1 MISGLIKS
9 NYHIHCLKHFLWWES
24 FCSILPLAWERSSI
38 FHWIFFIKA
47 MAHNKCN
54 VSWWKT
60 NKLHQLES
68 YLLHATE
75 HLSQTVVLHKESRWS
90 HMERC
95 PGGLRD
101 QVYCYTVPFSR
112 EKCPFLLHF
121 SPALC
126 LAYCMSWSSFRY
138 DMAACF
144 QLIPKFKL
152 QKI

>member
-101 QVYCYTVPFSR
+101 QVYCYTVPFS
-112 EKCPFLLHF
+112 PAFF
-121 SPALC
+121 SCSLPCILYV
-126 LAYCMSWSSFRY
+126 LVLIQIWYGCMFPVNS
-138 DMAACF
+138 
-144 QLIPKFKL
+144 
-152 QKI
+152 